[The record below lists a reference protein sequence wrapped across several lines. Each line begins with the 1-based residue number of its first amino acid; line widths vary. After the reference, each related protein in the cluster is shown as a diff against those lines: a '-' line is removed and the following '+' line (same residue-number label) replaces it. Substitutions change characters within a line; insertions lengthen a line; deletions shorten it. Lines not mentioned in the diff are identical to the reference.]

1 LGFTGDVPTIFTHG
15 FAAAAIGRFYRGP
28 IPRGFWLATV
38 LCAMLPDADV
48 IGFDL
53 GVEYGDILGHRGVSH
68 SFVFAAMTG
77 AVLAA
82 WFGRGYP
89 TRVGLALFAHFSL
102 ATASHA
108 LLDALTNGGL
118 GVALWAPFSAER
130 FFFPWT
136 PLEVSPIGGN
146 GLFIRDARGSFRW
159 IVVILSELLWVW
171 IPCALLMLAAKWM
184 RRPHAA
190 SDVEAGRRP

>member
-1 LGFTGDVPTIFTHG
+1 MPTIFTHG
-15 FAAAAIGRFYRGP
+15 FAAATIGRFYRGP

-53 GVEYGDILGHRGVSH
+53 GVEYGDILGHRGFSH
-68 SFVFAAMTG
+68 SFVFAAMVGG
-77 AVLAA
+77 ALAA

-89 TRVGLALFAHFSL
+89 NRVRLALFAHFSL

-108 LLDALTNGGL
+108 VLDAFTNGGL
-118 GVALWAPFSAER
+118 GVALWAPFSGER

-159 IVVILSELLWVW
+159 VLVLLSELLWVW
-171 IPCALLMLAAKWM
+171 VPCALLMLIAKWM
-184 RRPHAA
+184 RRPHRAG
-190 SDVEAGRRP
+190 DVEARSRL